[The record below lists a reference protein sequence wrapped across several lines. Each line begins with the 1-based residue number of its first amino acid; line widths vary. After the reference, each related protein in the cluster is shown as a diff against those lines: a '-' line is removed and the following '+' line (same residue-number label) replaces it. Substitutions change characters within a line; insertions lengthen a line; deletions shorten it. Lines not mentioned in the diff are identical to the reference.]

1 MHPQL
6 RHRCVAS
13 AFTHL
18 LLCAAV
24 FPCAVE
30 SSRAHLIDL
39 VMYGADEQTSRLI
52 TKQLH
57 RLQQMA
63 AVKQCVA
70 TVRVS
75 SADLRDD
82 IEDSTGRRQT
92 DYYLGVWAA
101 LHRVASEWGH
111 RRLRCS
117 SGYVTTKSSQSTSEC
132 LLSRHQ
138 HCVTAVATADT
149 SLRLVP
155 LLASSD
161 SYSARTIATRHAR

>member
-1 MHPQL
+1 MPLHLTLAVAIQDSL
-6 RHRCVAS
+6 VHISNSGTGTVAS

-24 FPCAVE
+24 FPCAVD
-30 SSRAHLIDL
+30 SHRAHLIDL

-92 DYYLGVWAA
+92 DYYLGVCAA
-101 LHRVASEWGH
+101 LHH
-111 RRLRCS
+111 
-117 SGYVTTKSSQSTSEC
+117 
-132 LLSRHQ
+132 
-138 HCVTAVATADT
+138 
-149 SLRLVP
+149 
-155 LLASSD
+155 
-161 SYSARTIATRHAR
+161 